1 MQEVTDVE
9 IKMDIKSDS
18 ANTDATTKK
27 QKEKKVKH
35 ASAGRI
41 LALARPELP
50 ILLVATVCLLLSSAA
65 SVAMPA
71 FIGFII
77 AAITSKGPDPTTEL
91 QKQRCSWSQFSLLE
105 ACFHSFVA
113 GSTL

>member
-50 ILLVATVCLLLSSAA
+50 ILLVATEETFYI
-65 SVAMPA
+65 SV
-71 FIGFII
+71 F
-77 AAITSKGPDPTTEL
+77 
-91 QKQRCSWSQFSLLE
+91 
-105 ACFHSFVA
+105 
-113 GSTL
+113 